1 MECFFNLL
9 VVGWF
14 VGWFVDLW
22 NSGRC
27 VAFKDSV
34 VEILSSNWK
43 ILVEF
48 ESGLL
53 IVEFSLQLWSHIKKL
68 GCELL
73 LGLLGH
79 LDHLNRVTVDSRRL
93 T

>member
-1 MECFFNLL
+1 MGCS
-9 VVGWF
+9 

-34 VEILSSNWK
+34 VEILPSNWK

-53 IVEFSLQLWSHIKKL
+53 IVESVVQ
-68 GCELL
+68 
-73 LGLLGH
+73 GLVPCQCGAI
-79 LDHLNRVTVDSRRL
+79 
-93 T
+93 

>member
-1 MECFFNLL
+1 MPLCFEMSC
-9 VVGWF
+9 
-14 VGWFVDLW
+14 W

-34 VEILSSNWK
+34 VEILPSNWK

-53 IVEFSLQLWSHIKKL
+53 IVESVVQ
-68 GCELL
+68 
-73 LGLLGH
+73 GLVPAIGGH
-79 LDHLNRVTVDSRRL
+79 LK
-93 T
+93 